1 MSDYIKFMIMEFNK
15 DKAIYLQIA
24 DRISEEI
31 LAGKYEEDSRIP
43 SIREY
48 AVMLE
53 VNVNTVVK
61 SYDLLSSSG
70 IIANKRGLGYFVA
83 SEAKSKI
90 RNSRK
95 EDFMTHYLP
104 ELVKQMKLLGI
115 NVDEVVKKLQNLI
128 NG

>member
-61 SYDLLSSSG
+61 SYDMLSSSG

-83 SEAKSKI
+83 GEAKSKI
-90 RNSRK
+90 RDSRK
-95 EDFMTHYLP
+95 DDFMTHYLP

>member
-1 MSDYIKFMIMEFNK
+1 MEFNK

-43 SIREY
+43 STREY